1 MLAEA
6 WGEREGL
13 TPRILRCR
21 GDGHLA
27 PAVTLIEHDDALHY
41 AITMP
46 DRTTVTRLFPADAV
60 ERAFTSLLESC
71 EQHGDSRS
79 L

>member
-1 MLAEA
+1 M
-6 WGEREGL
+6 
-13 TPRILRCR
+13 
-21 GDGHLA
+21 
-27 PAVTLIEHDDALHY
+27 TLIEHDDALHY